1 MRSKTPAFLAILF
14 AAALAGCGDGVVHI
28 DDGDGGGG
36 EVPPPLGAG
45 VTVGSLS
52 TENAAYAL
60 AVTELYVVPS
70 CSPDWGY
77 DLLAGDVILP
87 GEALELALLDEGYY
101 DALAVF
107 EGGHTVVEYDIEVTG
122 GEVSAWQAV
131 LGTVVVRNLT
141 SSSYVDELYL
151 VQSWEPD
158 WGWDFLDGDWIAPG
172 EDYYIFDVPEEWYDG
187 LAVFDDHG
195 PLAEYDMP
203 VQNGQETVWELSDW

>member
-1 MRSKTPAFLAILF
+1 MRSKTPAFLAILL
-14 AAALAGCGDGVVHI
+14 AAALAGCGDGVVHV

-36 EVPPPLGAG
+36 GGGGEVLPPPAG
-45 VTVGSLS
+45 IIS

-87 GEALELALLDEGYY
+87 GEWLDLSGLTEGYY

-122 GEVSAWQAV
+122 GDVSAWRAV

-172 EDYYIFDVPEEWYDG
+172 EDYHIYDVPEEWYDG
-187 LAVFDDHG
+187 LIVFDDHG

-203 VQNGQETVWELSDW
+203 VCNGQETVWELSDW